1 MILSIELE
9 YHGTTRPDREGPS
22 MPARRFLP
30 TDEAADLLKLAREL
44 ATHELAPPSASAE
57 ARAAFPRETFRV
69 LGRAGLL
76 GLPYPEEYGGGGQPY
91 EVYLQVL
98 EELSAVWSSVGVG
111 VSVHALSCFGLA
123 NFGTEE
129 QKQAWLPDMLG
140 GELLGAYCLSEPHAG
155 SDPAAMRTKAV
166 RDGDHYV
173 IKGTKAWT
181 THGGHADFY
190 KVMARTSD
198 DRNGISCFLVP
209 ADSEGLSADPPERK
223 MGLTGSATATMR
235 FDDVRVDASRRLGAE
250 GEGLKIA
257 LAGLDSGRLGIAAV
271 ATGLAQGALDSAVA
285 YARERETFG
294 SRIIDHQGLAFV
306 LADMEAAIISARA
319 TMLHAARLSDAG
331 LPFSREASV
340 AKLVATDNAMKVTT
354 DAVQVLGGYGY
365 TRDFPVE
372 RYMREAK
379 VMQIFEGTNQIQRM
393 VISRSL
399 AKDNAGAIG

>member
-1 MILSIELE
+1 M
-9 YHGTTRPDREGPS
+9 T
-22 MPARRFLP
+22 ARRLLP
-30 TDEAADLLKLAREL
+30 TDEATDLLKLVRDLATREL
-44 ATHELAPPSASAE
+44 LPRSASVE
-57 ARAAFPRETFRV
+57 ARSEFPREEFRL

-76 GLPYPEEYGGGGQPY
+76 GLPYPEEYGGGGVPY

-98 EELSAVWSSVGVG
+98 EELGSVSATIGVG

-123 NFGTEE
+123 TAGTEE
-129 QKQAWLPDMLG
+129 QKRRWLPDMLG

-155 SDPAAMRTKAV
+155 SDPAAMRTTAT
-166 RDGDHYV
+166 RDGDEYV

-181 THGGHADFY
+181 THGGRADFY

-198 DRNGISCFLVP
+198 DAGTSRGGGISCFLVP
-209 ADSEGLSADPPERK
+209 GDAPGLSADPAEHK
-223 MGLTGSATATMR
+223 MGMTGSPTATMV
-235 FDDVRVDASRRLGAE
+235 FDNVRVSADRRLGAE

-271 ATGLAQGALDSAVA
+271 ATGLAQGALDQAVV

-294 SRIIDHQGLAFV
+294 KRIIDHQGLAFV
-306 LADMEAAIISARA
+306 LADMEAAVQTARA
-319 TMLHAARLSDAG
+319 MTLHAARLKDAG
-331 LPFSREASV
+331 LPFSREASI

-393 VISRSL
+393 VIGRAL
-399 AKDNAGAIG
+399 DKDNHGTIVSAAT